1 MPDINRVG
9 VLIEAGRTLEET
21 IRLILCN
28 ADISEQ
34 EISRIKHQYRDF
46 YNSNGY
52 KYEVLFPGAVSTLEE
67 CARHANII
75 VISNKGSRAIEA
87 ALGRFGLRQ
96 LVCAVKAERPE
107 TPVKPDPRLFHAIQ
121 QQIPGGR
128 HQQFLVVGDTET
140 DLCFAR
146 NAGLRSCWATY
157 GYGHGARCRAVG
169 FDYTL
174 DRIEDLPGIL
184 RHWAAP

>member
-1 MPDINRVG
+1 M
-9 VLIEAGRTLEET
+9 
-21 IRLILCN
+21 
-28 ADISEQ
+28 
-34 EISRIKHQYRDF
+34 Y
-46 YNSNGY
+46 
-52 KYEVLFPGAVSTLEE
+52 
-67 CARHANII
+67 
-75 VISNKGSRAIEA
+75 
-87 ALGRFGLRQ
+87 
-96 LVCAVKAERPE
+96 AVKAERPD

-128 HQQFLVVGDTET
+128 LQRFLVVGDTET

-146 NAGLRSCWATY
+146 NAGLQSCWATY

-184 RHWAAP
+184 RHWAARNVPGRRACE